1 MNEYKRSLTVYLF
14 LVIIAVLSF
23 NFVVFV
29 LSPANQ
35 LSNSQAK
42 IMEKLFERYQIERCQ
57 TIQRYQYSRV
67 MYVSNCR
74 IKEVDTF
81 LFFDH
86 NGITH
91 YKLTVDP
98 TKISLDY
105 ESLMR
110 MLDLDEAKMTL
121 IYEEGKVFYRIQSQT
136 MEYLFDYSDLELVK
150 KVRLSYV

>member
-14 LVIIAVLSF
+14 LVIIAIFSF

-42 IMEKLFERYQIERCQ
+42 IMEKLFERYAIERCQ
-57 TIQRYQYSRV
+57 TIHRYQYSRV

-81 LFFDH
+81 IFFDH

-91 YKLTVDP
+91 HKLVVDP

-105 ESLMR
+105 ESLLR
-110 MLDLDEAKMTL
+110 ELNLEKAKMTL
-121 IYEEGKVFYRIQSQT
+121 IYEEGKVLYRIQSQT
-136 MEYLFDYSDLELVK
+136 MEYLFDYKDLELIK

>member
-1 MNEYKRSLTVYLF
+1 
-14 LVIIAVLSF
+14 
-23 NFVVFV
+23 
-29 LSPANQ
+29 
-35 LSNSQAK
+35 
-42 IMEKLFERYQIERCQ
+42 
-57 TIQRYQYSRV
+57 

-110 MLDLDEAKMTL
+110 KLDLDEAKMTL
-121 IYEEGKVFYRIQSQT
+121 IYEEGKVLYRIQSQT
-136 MEYLFDYSDLELVK
+136 MEYLFDYNDLELVK

>member
-14 LVIIAVLSF
+14 LVIIALLSF

-35 LSNSQAK
+35 LSSSQAK
-42 IMEKLFERYQIERCQ
+42 IMEKLFDRYQIERCQ

-121 IYEEGKVFYRIQSQT
+121 IYEEGKVLYRIQSQS
-136 MEYLFDYSDLELVK
+136 MEYLFDYNDLELVK

>member
-105 ESLMR
+105 ENFMR
-110 MLDLDEAKMTL
+110 KLDLDEAKMTL
-121 IYEEGKVFYRIQSQT
+121 IYEEGKVLYRIQSQT

>member
-14 LVIIAVLSF
+14 LVIIAIFSF

-42 IMEKLFERYQIERCQ
+42 IMEKLFERYAIERCQ
-57 TIQRYQYSRV
+57 TIHRYQYSRV

-81 LFFDH
+81 IFFDH

-91 YKLTVDP
+91 HKLVVDP

-105 ESLMR
+105 ESLLR
-110 MLDLDEAKMTL
+110 ELNLEKAKMTL
-121 IYEEGKVFYRIQSQT
+121 IYEEGKVLYRIQSQT
-136 MEYLFDYSDLELVK
+136 MEYLFDYKDLELVK